1 MGRSPISWGSSDCSP
16 RVLIPGH
23 DRELFAPHFSSVG
36 SFLRLKLADVM
47 HVESICLPDKLV
59 ELLEGQKRNGR
70 AEYKVPQKRQGTP
83 RPQLIPLT
91 HRKGDMKHPS
101 HPRAF
106 ADVSPSTRRILFL
119 SPQHLLLTQ
128 LTLT

>member
-59 ELLEGQKRNGR
+59 ELLEGQKEMGGQSI
-70 AEYKVPQKRQGTP
+70 KS
-83 RPQLIPLT
+83 
-91 HRKGDMKHPS
+91 HRKGKG
-101 HPRAF
+101 
-106 ADVSPSTRRILFL
+106 
-119 SPQHLLLTQ
+119 HLGLN
-128 LTLT
+128 